1 MKKTFLLLAYLLSVG
16 SVYAQLPKY
25 EIGFQGALWKSIWNG
40 SGSEPGSTDFLRS
53 FNPVGFQKYP
63 FNLFDF
69 EGAWRRAEYDHSHTM
84 PMLRFFVRKN
94 FKEFYLASGINFTR
108 EDISFR
114 MPYNPPFD
122 YSTHHLLGVSTANIE
137 VPLYIGHRLEFFEY
151 LRVYAGVIP
160 TYSIK
165 SKYRDRFGTNLDVA
179 DNAMQAE
186 INRTLLEIQQGLM
199 DSYRS
204 FFISGSA
211 GIGFDYKF
219 ISLDLQIDRSLSMSR
234 NSASINGSEFRM
246 NERKTRKMLWI
257 GFRIPI
263 N

>member
-1 MKKTFLLLAYLLSVG
+1 MKITFLLSVYLLLGG
-16 SVYAQLPKY
+16 SVYAQIPKY
-25 EIGFQGALWKSIWNG
+25 EIGFQGALWNSIWNG
-40 SGSEPGSTDFLRS
+40 SGSEPGSEDFLRS
-53 FNPVGFQKYP
+53 FNPVGFQEYP

-69 EGAWRRAEYDHSHTM
+69 EGAWRRAEYDHNHTM
-84 PMLRFFVRKN
+84 PMLRLFVRKN
-94 FKEFYLASGINFTR
+94 FQEFYLASGINFTR
-108 EDISFR
+108 EDISFG

-122 YSTHHLLGVSTANIE
+122 YALNHFPGVSTANIE

-165 SKYRDRFGTNLDVA
+165 SKYRDRFGTHLDVA

-211 GIGFDYKF
+211 GIGFDYRF

-257 GFRIPI
+257 GFNIPL